1 MKKKLRD
8 NLGDFYL
15 WKKKKMDVVK
25 IDLKS
30 SEFRGTFGLKTRFE
44 DRLHANERSDIEVS
58 LLLERR
64 EQQLEVLRFA
74 GCSGI
79 EVGDF

>member
-1 MKKKLRD
+1 MKKKLRG

-30 SEFRGTFGLKTRFE
+30 SEFRGTFGLKTR
-44 DRLHANERSDIEVS
+44 R
-58 LLLERR
+58 
-64 EQQLEVLRFA
+64 
-74 GCSGI
+74 
-79 EVGDF
+79 